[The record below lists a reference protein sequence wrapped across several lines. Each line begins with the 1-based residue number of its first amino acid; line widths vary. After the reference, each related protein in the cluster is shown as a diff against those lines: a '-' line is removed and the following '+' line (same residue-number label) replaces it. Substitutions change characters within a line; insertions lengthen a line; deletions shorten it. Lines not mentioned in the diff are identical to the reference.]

1 MAIKRRG
8 GLGKGLDRLIP
19 NKSAYSDSAKR
30 KVSPENGVTT
40 NHAEMAPE
48 EELKRKESLKNNT
61 ENANSNPIQD
71 NIEYDLELKEKNT
84 QYTEV
89 SEMQSDYVDD
99 GSESESTSVESSP
112 VNDLEVIPEDES
124 IESSNGY
131 LTSTDKGVNNTE
143 SIDINSNSAVAEE
156 DDRYV
161 ESINRENSYSETA
174 AGSTLGEST
183 NRGESVLIMK
193 ISSVEPNRDQPR
205 KHFSEEGIDELASS
219 IKQYGIIQP
228 LLVQKRDDYYE
239 IIAGERRWR
248 AAMKAGLKE
257 VPVIVKDYSNREAV
271 EISLIENIQREDLNP
286 IEEAL
291 AYDRLIQEFEMTQE
305 QVAGRVSKSRS
316 AVTNSL
322 RLLKLA
328 DDVRQMVIAGDIS
341 EGHARTLL
349 GLPNDEMQRLLAE
362 RIVKEKLSVRETE
375 KLVKKLTS
383 NTPKKTKARDYQK
396 EAILGNL
403 SEQLKIILGT
413 KVSITEK
420 GKSKGKIEIEYY
432 SDDELNRI
440 FEMLQSLNKY

>member
-1 MAIKRRG
+1 MATKRRG
-8 GLGKGLDRLIP
+8 GLGRGLDKLIP
-19 NKSAYSDSAKR
+19 NKSAFSDSAKST
-30 KVSPENGVTT
+30 VSPDNGVKNT
-40 NHAEMAPE
+40 NAEMAPE
-48 EELKRKESLKNNT
+48 DSLIRNESQNNDS
-61 ENANSNPIQD
+61 EMAISEPIQ
-71 NIEYDLELKEKNT
+71 EKMEEKLEPIN
-84 QYTEV
+84 QFG
-89 SEMQSDYVDD
+89 SDII
-99 GSESESTSVESSP
+99 SSDKYADS
-112 VNDLEVIPEDES
+112 ND
-124 IESSNGY
+124 
-131 LTSTDKGVNNTE
+131 
-143 SIDINSNSAVAEE
+143 
-156 DDRYV
+156 
-161 ESINRENSYSETA
+161 SYSENEDEIASHTEDVDVSD
-174 AGSTLGEST
+174 STSES
-183 NRGESVLIMK
+183 NDKGDSVLIMK

-205 KHFSEEGIDELASS
+205 KHFSEEGIEELASS

-228 LLVQKRDDYYE
+228 LLVQKREDYYE

-291 AYDRLIQEFEMTQE
+291 AYDRLIQEFELTQE

-322 RLLKLA
+322 RLLKLV

-349 GLPNDEMQRLLAE
+349 GLPNEEMQRLLAE

-403 SEQLKIILGT
+403 SEQLKVILGT

-440 FEMLQSLNKY
+440 FEMLQSLKQY

>member
-1 MAIKRRG
+1 MATKRRG
-8 GLGKGLDRLIP
+8 GLGRGLDKLIP
-19 NKSAYSDSAKR
+19 NKSAFSDSAKST
-30 KVSPENGVTT
+30 VSPDNGVKNT
-40 NHAEMAPE
+40 NAEMAPE
-48 EELKRKESLKNNT
+48 DSLIRNESQNNDS
-61 ENANSNPIQD
+61 EMAISEPIQ
-71 NIEYDLELKEKNT
+71 EKMEEKLEPIN
-84 QYTEV
+84 QFG
-89 SEMQSDYVDD
+89 SDII
-99 GSESESTSVESSP
+99 SSDKYADS
-112 VNDLEVIPEDES
+112 ND
-124 IESSNGY
+124 
-131 LTSTDKGVNNTE
+131 
-143 SIDINSNSAVAEE
+143 
-156 DDRYV
+156 
-161 ESINRENSYSETA
+161 SYSENEDEIASHTEDVDV
-174 AGSTLGEST
+174 SDSSSES
-183 NRGESVLIMK
+183 NDKGDSVLIMK

-205 KHFSEEGIDELASS
+205 KHFSEEGIEELASS

-228 LLVQKRDDYYE
+228 LLVQKREDYYE

-291 AYDRLIQEFEMTQE
+291 AYDRLIQEFELTQE

-322 RLLKLA
+322 RLLKLV

-349 GLPNDEMQRLLAE
+349 GLPNEEMQRLLAE

-403 SEQLKIILGT
+403 SEQLKVILGT

-440 FEMLQSLNKY
+440 FEMLQSLKQY

>member
-1 MAIKRRG
+1 MATKRRG
-8 GLGKGLDRLIP
+8 GLGRGLDKLIP
-19 NKSAYSDSAKR
+19 NKSAFSDSAKS
-30 KVSPENGVTT
+30 KVSPDNGVKTT
-40 NHAEMAPE
+40 NTEMAPE
-48 EELKRKESLKNNT
+48 DSLIRNESQNNDS
-61 ENANSNPIQD
+61 EMAISEPIQE
-71 NIEYDLELKEKNT
+71 IMEEK
-84 QYTEV
+84 
-89 SEMQSDYVDD
+89 
-99 GSESESTSVESSP
+99 SESGNQLGSDMISS
-112 VNDLEVIPEDES
+112 DK
-124 IESSNGY
+124 
-131 LTSTDKGVNNTE
+131 STD
-143 SIDINSNSAVAEE
+143 SN
-156 DDRYV
+156 D
-161 ESINRENSYSETA
+161 SYSETEDEIA
-174 AGSTLGEST
+174 SSTEDVDVYDSSLES
-183 NRGESVLIMK
+183 NDKGDSVLIMK

-205 KHFSEEGIDELASS
+205 KHFSEEGIEELASS

-228 LLVQKRDDYYE
+228 LLVQKREDYYE

-291 AYDRLIQEFEMTQE
+291 AYDRLIQEFELTQE

-349 GLPNDEMQRLLAE
+349 GLPNEEMQRLLAE

-403 SEQLKIILGT
+403 SEQLKVILGT
-413 KVSITEK
+413 KVFITEK

-440 FEMLQSLNKY
+440 FEMLQSLKQY

>member
-1 MAIKRRG
+1 MAVKRRG
-8 GLGKGLDRLIP
+8 GLGRGLDKLIP
-19 NKSAYSDSAKR
+19 NKSAFSDSVKS
-30 KVSPENGVTT
+30 KVSPDNGVKTA
-40 NHAEMAPE
+40 NAEMAPE
-48 EELKRKESLKNNT
+48 DSLIRNESQNNEPEMVISEPIPEKMEEKLEP
-61 ENANSNPIQD
+61 SNQSGSDMIS
-71 NIEYDLELKEKNT
+71 
-84 QYTEV
+84 
-89 SEMQSDYVDD
+89 SEMPTDS
-99 GSESESTSVESSP
+99 
-112 VNDLEVIPEDES
+112 ND
-124 IESSNGY
+124 
-131 LTSTDKGVNNTE
+131 
-143 SIDINSNSAVAEE
+143 
-156 DDRYV
+156 
-161 ESINRENSYSETA
+161 SYSETED
-174 AGSTLGEST
+174 ESVSHT
-183 NRGESVLIMK
+183 EDVNDSSSESNDKGDSVLIMK

-205 KHFSEEGIDELASS
+205 KHFSEEGIEELASS

-228 LLVQKRDDYYE
+228 LLVQKREDYYE

-291 AYDRLIQEFEMTQE
+291 AYDRLIQEFELTQE

-349 GLPNDEMQRLLAE
+349 GLPNEEMQRLLAE

-420 GKSKGKIEIEYY
+420 EKSKGKIEIEYY

>member
-1 MAIKRRG
+1 MAVKRRG
-8 GLGKGLDRLIP
+8 GLGRGLDKLIP
-19 NKSAYSDSAKR
+19 NKSAFSDSAKS
-30 KVSPENGVTT
+30 KVSPDNGVKTA
-40 NHAEMAPE
+40 NAEMAPE
-48 EELKRKESLKNNT
+48 DSLIRNESQNNEPEMVISEPIPEKMEEKLEP
-61 ENANSNPIQD
+61 SNQSGSDMIS
-71 NIEYDLELKEKNT
+71 
-84 QYTEV
+84 
-89 SEMQSDYVDD
+89 SEMPTDS
-99 GSESESTSVESSP
+99 
-112 VNDLEVIPEDES
+112 ND
-124 IESSNGY
+124 
-131 LTSTDKGVNNTE
+131 
-143 SIDINSNSAVAEE
+143 
-156 DDRYV
+156 
-161 ESINRENSYSETA
+161 SYSETED
-174 AGSTLGEST
+174 ESVSHT
-183 NRGESVLIMK
+183 EDVNDSSSESNDKGDSVLIMK

-205 KHFSEEGIDELASS
+205 KHFSEEGIEELASS

-228 LLVQKRDDYYE
+228 LLVQKREDYYE

-291 AYDRLIQEFEMTQE
+291 AYDRLIQEFELTQE

-349 GLPNDEMQRLLAE
+349 GLPNEEMQRLLAE

>member
-1 MAIKRRG
+1 MAVKRRG
-8 GLGKGLDRLIP
+8 GLGRGLDKLIP
-19 NKSAYSDSAKR
+19 NKSAFSDSVKS
-30 KVSPENGVTT
+30 KVSPDNGVKTA
-40 NHAEMAPE
+40 NAEMAPE
-48 EELKRKESLKNNT
+48 DSLIRNESQNN
-61 ENANSNPIQD
+61 EPEMVISEPIQ
-71 NIEYDLELKEKNT
+71 EKMEEKLEPSN
-84 QYTEV
+84 QSGSDMIS
-89 SEMQSDYVDD
+89 SEMPTDS
-99 GSESESTSVESSP
+99 
-112 VNDLEVIPEDES
+112 ND
-124 IESSNGY
+124 
-131 LTSTDKGVNNTE
+131 
-143 SIDINSNSAVAEE
+143 
-156 DDRYV
+156 
-161 ESINRENSYSETA
+161 SYSETED
-174 AGSTLGEST
+174 ESVSHT
-183 NRGESVLIMK
+183 EDVNDSSSESNDKGDSVLIMK

-205 KHFSEEGIDELASS
+205 KHFSEEGIEELASS

-228 LLVQKRDDYYE
+228 LLVQKREDYYE

-291 AYDRLIQEFEMTQE
+291 AYDRLIQEFELTQE

-349 GLPNDEMQRLLAE
+349 GLPNEEMQRLLAE

>member
-1 MAIKRRG
+1 MATKRRG
-8 GLGKGLDRLIP
+8 GLGRGLDKLIP
-19 NKSAYSDSAKR
+19 NKSAFSDSAKS
-30 KVSPENGVTT
+30 KVSPDNGVKNT
-40 NHAEMAPE
+40 NAEMAPE
-48 EELKRKESLKNNT
+48 DSLIRNESQNNDS
-61 ENANSNPIQD
+61 EMAISEPIQKKM
-71 NIEYDLELKEKNT
+71 EEKLEPIN
-84 QYTEV
+84 QFG
-89 SEMQSDYVDD
+89 SDII
-99 GSESESTSVESSP
+99 SSDKYADS
-112 VNDLEVIPEDES
+112 ND
-124 IESSNGY
+124 
-131 LTSTDKGVNNTE
+131 
-143 SIDINSNSAVAEE
+143 
-156 DDRYV
+156 
-161 ESINRENSYSETA
+161 SYSENEDEIASHTEDVDVSD
-174 AGSTLGEST
+174 STSES
-183 NRGESVLIMK
+183 NDKGDSVLIMK

-205 KHFSEEGIDELASS
+205 KHFSEEGIEELASS

-228 LLVQKRDDYYE
+228 LLVQKREDYYE

-291 AYDRLIQEFEMTQE
+291 AYDRLIQEFELTQE

-322 RLLKLA
+322 RLLKLV

-349 GLPNDEMQRLLAE
+349 GLPNEEMQRLLAE

-403 SEQLKIILGT
+403 SEQLKVILGT

-440 FEMLQSLNKY
+440 FEMLQSLKQY

>member
-1 MAIKRRG
+1 MATKRRG
-8 GLGKGLDRLIP
+8 GLGRGLDKLIP
-19 NKSAYSDSAKR
+19 NKSAFSDSVKS
-30 KVSPENGVTT
+30 KVSPDNGVKTA
-40 NHAEMAPE
+40 NAEMAPE
-48 EELKRKESLKNNT
+48 DSLIRNESQNNEPEMVISEPIPEKMEEKLEP
-61 ENANSNPIQD
+61 SNQSGSDMIS
-71 NIEYDLELKEKNT
+71 
-84 QYTEV
+84 
-89 SEMQSDYVDD
+89 SEMPTDS
-99 GSESESTSVESSP
+99 
-112 VNDLEVIPEDES
+112 ND
-124 IESSNGY
+124 
-131 LTSTDKGVNNTE
+131 
-143 SIDINSNSAVAEE
+143 
-156 DDRYV
+156 
-161 ESINRENSYSETA
+161 SYSETED
-174 AGSTLGEST
+174 ESVSHT
-183 NRGESVLIMK
+183 EDVNDSSSESNDKGDSVLIMK

-205 KHFSEEGIDELASS
+205 KHFSEEGIEELASS

-228 LLVQKRDDYYE
+228 LLVQKREDYYE

-291 AYDRLIQEFEMTQE
+291 AYDRLIQEFELTQE

-349 GLPNDEMQRLLAE
+349 GLPNEEMQRLLAE

-403 SEQLKIILGT
+403 SEQLKVILGT

-440 FEMLQSLNKY
+440 FEMLQSLKQY

>member
-1 MAIKRRG
+1 
-8 GLGKGLDRLIP
+8 
-19 NKSAYSDSAKR
+19 
-30 KVSPENGVTT
+30 
-40 NHAEMAPE
+40 MAPE
-48 EELKRKESLKNNT
+48 DSLIRNESQNNEPEMVISEPIPEKMEEKLEP
-61 ENANSNPIQD
+61 SNQSGSDMIS
-71 NIEYDLELKEKNT
+71 
-84 QYTEV
+84 
-89 SEMQSDYVDD
+89 SEMPTDS
-99 GSESESTSVESSP
+99 
-112 VNDLEVIPEDES
+112 ND
-124 IESSNGY
+124 
-131 LTSTDKGVNNTE
+131 
-143 SIDINSNSAVAEE
+143 
-156 DDRYV
+156 
-161 ESINRENSYSETA
+161 SYSETED
-174 AGSTLGEST
+174 ESVSHT
-183 NRGESVLIMK
+183 EDVNDSSSESNDKGDSVLIMK

-205 KHFSEEGIDELASS
+205 KHFSEEGIEELASS

-228 LLVQKRDDYYE
+228 LLVQKREDYYE

-291 AYDRLIQEFEMTQE
+291 AYDRLIQEFELTQE

-349 GLPNDEMQRLLAE
+349 GLPNEEMQRLLAE

>member
-1 MAIKRRG
+1 MATKRRG
-8 GLGKGLDRLIP
+8 GLGRGLDKLIP
-19 NKSAYSDSAKR
+19 NKSAFSDSAKS
-30 KVSPENGVTT
+30 KVSPDNGVKTT
-40 NHAEMAPE
+40 NTEMAPE
-48 EELKRKESLKNNT
+48 DSSIRNESQNNDS
-61 ENANSNPIQD
+61 EMAISEPIQE
-71 NIEYDLELKEKNT
+71 IMEEK
-84 QYTEV
+84 
-89 SEMQSDYVDD
+89 
-99 GSESESTSVESSP
+99 SESGNQLGSDMISS
-112 VNDLEVIPEDES
+112 DK
-124 IESSNGY
+124 
-131 LTSTDKGVNNTE
+131 STD
-143 SIDINSNSAVAEE
+143 SN
-156 DDRYV
+156 D
-161 ESINRENSYSETA
+161 SYSETEDEIA
-174 AGSTLGEST
+174 SSTEDVDVYESSLES
-183 NRGESVLIMK
+183 NDKGDSVLIMK

-205 KHFSEEGIDELASS
+205 KHFSEEGIEELASS

-228 LLVQKRDDYYE
+228 LLVQKREDYYE

-291 AYDRLIQEFEMTQE
+291 AYDRLIQEFELTQE

-349 GLPNDEMQRLLAE
+349 GLPNEEMQRLLAE

-403 SEQLKIILGT
+403 SEQLKVILGT

-440 FEMLQSLNKY
+440 FEMLQSLKQY

>member
-1 MAIKRRG
+1 MATKRRG
-8 GLGKGLDRLIP
+8 GLGRGLDKLIP
-19 NKSAYSDSAKR
+19 NKSAFSDSAKS
-30 KVSPENGVTT
+30 KVSPDNGVKTT
-40 NHAEMAPE
+40 NTEMAPE
-48 EELKRKESLKNNT
+48 DSSIRNESQNNDS
-61 ENANSNPIQD
+61 EMAISEPIQE
-71 NIEYDLELKEKNT
+71 IMEEK
-84 QYTEV
+84 
-89 SEMQSDYVDD
+89 
-99 GSESESTSVESSP
+99 SESGNQLGSDMISS
-112 VNDLEVIPEDES
+112 DK
-124 IESSNGY
+124 
-131 LTSTDKGVNNTE
+131 STD
-143 SIDINSNSAVAEE
+143 SN
-156 DDRYV
+156 D
-161 ESINRENSYSETA
+161 SYSETEDEIA
-174 AGSTLGEST
+174 SSTEDVDVYDSSLES
-183 NRGESVLIMK
+183 NDKGDSVLIMK

-205 KHFSEEGIDELASS
+205 KHFSEEGIEELASS

-228 LLVQKRDDYYE
+228 LLVQKREDYYE

-291 AYDRLIQEFEMTQE
+291 AYDRLIQEFELTQE

-349 GLPNDEMQRLLAE
+349 GLPNEEMQRLLAE

-403 SEQLKIILGT
+403 SEQLKVILGT

-440 FEMLQSLNKY
+440 FEMLQSLKQY

>member
-1 MAIKRRG
+1 MAVKRRG
-8 GLGKGLDRLIP
+8 GLGRGLDKLIP
-19 NKSAYSDSAKR
+19 NKSAFSDSVKS
-30 KVSPENGVTT
+30 KVSPDNGVKTA
-40 NHAEMAPE
+40 NAEMAPE
-48 EELKRKESLKNNT
+48 DSLIRNESQNN
-61 ENANSNPIQD
+61 EPEMVISEPIQ
-71 NIEYDLELKEKNT
+71 EKMEEKLEPSN
-84 QYTEV
+84 QSGSDMIS
-89 SEMQSDYVDD
+89 SEMPTDS
-99 GSESESTSVESSP
+99 
-112 VNDLEVIPEDES
+112 ND
-124 IESSNGY
+124 
-131 LTSTDKGVNNTE
+131 
-143 SIDINSNSAVAEE
+143 
-156 DDRYV
+156 
-161 ESINRENSYSETA
+161 SYSETED
-174 AGSTLGEST
+174 ESVSHT
-183 NRGESVLIMK
+183 EDVNDSSSESNDKGDSVLIMK

-205 KHFSEEGIDELASS
+205 KHFSEEGIEELASS

-228 LLVQKRDDYYE
+228 LLVQKREDYYE

-291 AYDRLIQEFEMTQE
+291 AYDRLIQEFELTQE

-349 GLPNDEMQRLLAE
+349 GLPNEEMQRLLAE

-420 GKSKGKIEIEYY
+420 GKSKGKIEI
-432 SDDELNRI
+432 
-440 FEMLQSLNKY
+440 

>member
-1 MAIKRRG
+1 MATKRRG
-8 GLGKGLDRLIP
+8 GLGRGLDKLIP
-19 NKSAYSDSAKR
+19 NKSAFSDSAKS
-30 KVSPENGVTT
+30 KVSPDNGVKNT
-40 NHAEMAPE
+40 NAEMAPE
-48 EELKRKESLKNNT
+48 DSLIRNESQNNDS
-61 ENANSNPIQD
+61 EMAISEPIQ
-71 NIEYDLELKEKNT
+71 EKMEEKLEPIN
-84 QYTEV
+84 QFG
-89 SEMQSDYVDD
+89 SDII
-99 GSESESTSVESSP
+99 SSDKYADS
-112 VNDLEVIPEDES
+112 ND
-124 IESSNGY
+124 
-131 LTSTDKGVNNTE
+131 
-143 SIDINSNSAVAEE
+143 
-156 DDRYV
+156 
-161 ESINRENSYSETA
+161 SYSENEDEIASHTEDVDV
-174 AGSTLGEST
+174 SDSSSES
-183 NRGESVLIMK
+183 NDKGDSVLIMK

-205 KHFSEEGIDELASS
+205 KHFSEEGIEELASS

-228 LLVQKRDDYYE
+228 LLVQKREDYYE

-291 AYDRLIQEFEMTQE
+291 AYDRLIQEFELTQE

-322 RLLKLA
+322 RLLKLV

-349 GLPNDEMQRLLAE
+349 GLPNEEMQRLLAE

-403 SEQLKIILGT
+403 SEQLKVILGT

-440 FEMLQSLNKY
+440 FEMLQSLKQY

>member
-1 MAIKRRG
+1 MATKRRG
-8 GLGKGLDRLIP
+8 GLGRGLDKLIP
-19 NKSAYSDSAKR
+19 NKSAFSDSAKS
-30 KVSPENGVTT
+30 KVSPDNGVKNT
-40 NHAEMAPE
+40 NAEMAPE
-48 EELKRKESLKNNT
+48 DSLIRNESQNNDS
-61 ENANSNPIQD
+61 EMAISEPIQ
-71 NIEYDLELKEKNT
+71 EKMEEKLEPIN
-84 QYTEV
+84 QFG
-89 SEMQSDYVDD
+89 SDIISLDKYAD
-99 GSESESTSVESSP
+99 S
-112 VNDLEVIPEDES
+112 ND
-124 IESSNGY
+124 
-131 LTSTDKGVNNTE
+131 
-143 SIDINSNSAVAEE
+143 
-156 DDRYV
+156 
-161 ESINRENSYSETA
+161 SYSENEDEIASHTEDVDVSD
-174 AGSTLGEST
+174 STSES
-183 NRGESVLIMK
+183 NDKGDSVLIMK

-205 KHFSEEGIDELASS
+205 KHFSEEGIEELASS

-228 LLVQKRDDYYE
+228 LLVQKREDYYE

-291 AYDRLIQEFEMTQE
+291 AYDRLIQEFELTQE

-322 RLLKLA
+322 RLLKLV

-349 GLPNDEMQRLLAE
+349 GLPNEEMQRLLAE

-403 SEQLKIILGT
+403 SEQLKVILGT

-440 FEMLQSLNKY
+440 FEMLQSLKQY

>member
-1 MAIKRRG
+1 MATKRRG
-8 GLGKGLDRLIP
+8 GLGRGLDKLIP
-19 NKSAYSDSAKR
+19 NKSAFSDSAKS
-30 KVSPENGVTT
+30 KVSPDNGVKNT
-40 NHAEMAPE
+40 NAEMAPE
-48 EELKRKESLKNNT
+48 DSLIRNESQNNDS
-61 ENANSNPIQD
+61 EMVISEPIQ
-71 NIEYDLELKEKNT
+71 EKMEEKLEPIN
-84 QYTEV
+84 QFG
-89 SEMQSDYVDD
+89 SDII
-99 GSESESTSVESSP
+99 SSDKYADS
-112 VNDLEVIPEDES
+112 ND
-124 IESSNGY
+124 
-131 LTSTDKGVNNTE
+131 
-143 SIDINSNSAVAEE
+143 
-156 DDRYV
+156 
-161 ESINRENSYSETA
+161 SYSENEDEIASHTEDVDVSD
-174 AGSTLGEST
+174 STSES
-183 NRGESVLIMK
+183 NDKGDSVLIMK

-205 KHFSEEGIDELASS
+205 KHFSEEGIEELASS

-291 AYDRLIQEFEMTQE
+291 AYDRLIQEFELTQE

-322 RLLKLA
+322 RLLKLV

-349 GLPNDEMQRLLAE
+349 GLPNEEMQRLLAE

-403 SEQLKIILGT
+403 SEQLKVILGT

-440 FEMLQSLNKY
+440 FEMLQSLKQY